1 VDHNFF
7 AALRLCENEKEKKY
21 SSQSREGAKASGS
34 QYAEAR
40 IRRGGREV
48 NHNFFAALRLPTAGR
63 SLRE

>member
-1 VDHNFF
+1 
-7 AALRLCENEKEKKY
+7 LRLCACLPQAGLCENEKEKKN

-48 NHNFFAALRLPTAGR
+48 NHNFFAALRLC
-63 SLRE
+63 ENKKK